1 MAWAD
6 FTELNVDLFFEKN
19 LGAAGVLDLEG
30 AFYKIWGSYTPES
43 LSYFVLASYLLPI
56 EVGVG
61 KFQPLFRLQQAHD
74 RETDDTDA
82 LADAQ
87 LGYIVD
93 GLRARVALDY
103 QYSKVMGQTGNA
115 ILVGL
120 QLQTK

>member
-1 MAWAD
+1 
-6 FTELNVDLFFEKN
+6 
-19 LGAAGVLDLEG
+19 VLDLEG

-56 EVGVG
+56 EVGPG
-61 KFQPLFRLQQAHD
+61 KFQLLFRLQQAHD

-87 LGYIVD
+87 IGYIID